1 MIVLH
6 IYRTTIILNQIF
18 ETIITIQK
26 LRFWFDAK
34 SLTQSFNNKKNRGF
48 SQTPGSEIRF
58 VPLPLDKGISQSPVT
73 GLPETPPRGGAS
85 DFHLQFLIAE

>member
-1 MIVLH
+1 MMVLH

-34 SLTQSFNNKKNRGF
+34 SLTQSFNNKKE
-48 SQTPGSEIRF
+48 PGIFTNPRIRNS
-58 VPLPLDKGISQSPVT
+58 ICT
-73 GLPETPPRGGAS
+73 
-85 DFHLQFLIAE
+85 IAIG